1 MASLISKLA
10 ERKSLT
16 EEEAYR
22 ACIEMLSGSMDPV
35 EVSAILMGMRVK
47 GEDPDEI
54 RGFLKAL
61 RENAVKVRSRG
72 AWI

>member
-47 GEDPDEI
+47 GEDP
-54 RGFLKAL
+54 
-61 RENAVKVRSRG
+61 
-72 AWI
+72 